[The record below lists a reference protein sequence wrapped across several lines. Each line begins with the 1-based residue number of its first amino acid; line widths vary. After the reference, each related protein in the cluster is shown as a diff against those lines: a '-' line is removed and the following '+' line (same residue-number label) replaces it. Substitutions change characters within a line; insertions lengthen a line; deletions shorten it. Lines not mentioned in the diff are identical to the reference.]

1 MKLIIQIPCYN
12 EEESLPQTLSDLP
25 REIPGIDVVE
35 WLVINDGSVDHTEE
49 TARANGVDHI
59 VNFTHNRGLARAF
72 TAGLEEC
79 IKQGADIIVN
89 TDADNQYCADDIP
102 KLVEPILRKRAEIVV
117 GARDIAH
124 IKHFSLTKKLLQ
136 KFGSMVVRIVSKT
149 EIHDAPSG
157 FRAFSRD
164 AAIQLNVFND
174 YTYTLET
181 IIQAGQKGMA
191 ITSVPVRI
199 NGETRPSRL
208 IRSVPSYLKQS
219 IVTILRI
226 FITYQPFKFF
236 SYCGLFTFFAGFLV
250 ELRFLYYFYFG
261 EGSGKIQSV
270 ILSALLMG
278 SGLLLY
284 MVALLSDLISVNRQ
298 LLENIRARQ
307 QALEDQIK
315 EDKRGNDG

>member
-1 MKLIIQIPCYN
+1 
-12 EEESLPQTLSDLP
+12 
-25 REIPGIDVVE
+25 
-35 WLVINDGSVDHTEE
+35 
-49 TARANGVDHI
+49 
-59 VNFTHNRGLARAF
+59 
-72 TAGLEEC
+72 
-79 IKQGADIIVN
+79 
-89 TDADNQYCADDIP
+89 
-102 KLVEPILRKRAEIVV
+102 
-117 GARDIAH
+117 
-124 IKHFSLTKKLLQ
+124 
-136 KFGSMVVRIVSKT
+136 MVVRIVSKT

-250 ELRFLYYFYFG
+250 GLRFLYYFYFG

-270 ILSALLMG
+270 IMSALLMG